1 MKQLWIKADT
11 GIWENDK
18 KRIITALESG
28 YDFALVNESEIGNV
42 RELGKIK
49 IAAHTTS
56 EYSNA
61 DAIVIGRES
70 EGDGTIP
77 LGETSDDTRTAEKL
91 TNAGKT
97 VAGYVVIQNKEY
109 ERFASEL
116 AQHTRYI
123 IVIATDWKVIPL
135 ENLIAD
141 LQPQDVKIIAGITD
155 ATEAKLALETLEHGS
170 DGVLVDT
177 DDPSEIKKIAEIREK
192 SEMKPI
198 KLTSATITRVKPVGM
213 GDRVCIDTCSLMK
226 PGEGMLIGSQS
237 NGLFLVHAESEES
250 PYVAARPFRVNAGAV
265 HAYVKVGEKTRY
277 LSEMKA
283 GDDVLIIDKDGRQK
297 KAIVGRVKIEKR
309 PLILVEAKV
318 KNTTIKTL
326 LQNAETIKLV
336 KPDGTPTPVTQLK
349 KDDEILVQHEE
360 TARHF
365 GIEIEETI
373 IER

>member
-237 NGLFLVHAESEES
+237 NGLFLIHAESEES

-277 LSEMKA
+277 LSEMEA
-283 GDDVLIIDKDGRQK
+283 GDDVLIVDKDGRQK